1 MQVLSFVLYALL
13 GALLTFAGVSVLDR
27 PIMFLAIM
35 TMVGAIDIVS
45 GLRS

>member
-1 MQVLSFVLYALL
+1 MQAISFVLYALL
-13 GALLTFAGVSVLDR
+13 GMLLTVAGVGIMDR

-35 TMVGAIDIVS
+35 VTAGAIDIVS